1 MDETRLDGTRSDG
14 PTTDRT
20 PAGGTPVDGAR
31 PDGAQRRGRRIMM
44 TPGETDAFLREQR
57 TCRVATVSPDG
68 RPHVGALWFAWDG
81 TSLWLYSIT
90 RSRRWSDLRKDP
102 RVSVI
107 VDAGEAYDELRG
119 VELSGNAVFVGEA
132 PRTGEPCEELAE
144 PERIFPVKNFGIEE
158 MPHDG
163 RHAWIRLTPDS
174 IVSWDFRKI

>member
-1 MDETRLDGTRSDG
+1 MD
-14 PTTDRT
+14 
-20 PAGGTPVDGAR
+20 GTPVDGTLVDDTPADR
-31 PDGAQRRGRRIMM
+31 AQRRGRRIMM
-44 TPGETDAFLREQR
+44 TGEETDAFLREQR

-68 RPHVGALWFAWDG
+68 RPHVGALWFVWDG

-102 RVSVI
+102 RISVV

-119 VELSGNAVFVGEA
+119 VELSGTAVFVGEA

-144 PERIFPVKNFGIEE
+144 PERLFPVKNFGITE